1 MAREQFQSLTEQMYY
16 ILLALLEPRCGV
28 DISQKAMEISRGRM
42 QIGPG
47 TLYTLLA
54 KFEKEDMIKEAGV
67 EGRRKY
73 YQITDHGLA
82 HAPGG
87 IPARLETLVEE
98 GREYMREAHCSGSP
112 HGRRK
117 PFMAK
122 IRYKFITFRE
132 YETEAFA
139 EYLEY
144 KAAKGWF

>member
-47 TLYTLLA
+47 TFYTLLA

-73 YQITDHGLA
+73 NQITDHGLA
-82 HAPGG
+82 MLQDEYR
-87 IPARLETLVEE
+87 RLETLVEE
-98 GREYMREAHCSGSP
+98 GREYMRGGA
-112 HGRRK
+112 
-117 PFMAK
+117 
-122 IRYKFITFRE
+122 
-132 YETEAFA
+132 
-139 EYLEY
+139 L
-144 KAAKGWF
+144 